1 MLLNFT
7 IFRCLD
13 PMRKPLSI
21 FLILIVIATVF
32 LSCEKSKEANPTSG
46 SNSLTTNL
54 SDIVGQKWLLY
65 QYRVGQVAINYSDS
79 DTLVFLTPVS
89 YIFNVDTNS
98 YSLYSVP
105 GSYKL
110 NLNGT
115 RWGNLSGTIF
125 DYNLNNGDIQGLRF
139 TETFTG
145 TQSEY
150 YLWMRRF

>member
-1 MLLNFT
+1 
-7 IFRCLD
+7 
-13 PMRKPLSI
+13 MRKPLTTALLLSV
-21 FLILIVIATVF
+21 IVTVF
-32 LSCEKSKEANPTSG
+32 FACEKNNDSNPASSG
-46 SNSLTTNL
+46 NGPTTNL
-54 SDIVGQKWLLY
+54 SDLVGEKWVLY

-79 DTLVFLTPVS
+79 DTLVFLTPMS
-89 YIFNVDTNS
+89 YTFNADTNS

-105 GSYKL
+105 GSYTL

-115 RWGNLSGTIF
+115 RWGNLSGNVF

-150 YLWMRRF
+150 YLWMRRY